1 MPKKYIVD
9 LSEEERDILN
19 GVVLKLKGGYQKIRR
34 AQILLKANINGLSWT
49 DKQISEAFDCTTRAV
64 ENTRKTLVLEG
75 FNEALERKKR
85 VNSPNP
91 KKFNGE
97 QEAKV
102 IALRLGSPPEGFS
115 NWSLRLLT
123 KRVIELGIVDS
134 VSEETIRTTLKK
146 MV

>member
-1 MPKKYIVD
+1 MPKKYIVE
-9 LSEEERDILN
+9 LSEKERDILN
-19 GVVLKLKGGYQKIRR
+19 EVVIKLKGSYQKVRR
-34 AQILLKANINGLSWT
+34 AQILLKADINALGWT
-49 DKQISEAFDCTTRAV
+49 DEKISEAFGCTTRAV

-85 VNSPNP
+85 VNAPNP

-102 IALRLGSPPEGFS
+102 IALRLGSPPKGFS

>member
-1 MPKKYIVD
+1 MFKKYIVC
-9 LSEEERDILN
+9 LSEEERDVLN
-19 GVVLKLKGGYQKIRR
+19 EVVLKLKGGYQKVRR
-34 AQILLKANINGLSWT
+34 AQILLKADINGLGWT
-49 DKQISEAFDCTTRAV
+49 DKQISEAFNCTTRTV

-75 FNEALERKKR
+75 FTEALERKKR
-85 VNSPNP
+85 IKPPNP

-123 KRVIELGIVDS
+123 KMVIELGIVDS
-134 VSEETIRTTLKK
+134 VSKETIRTTLKK